1 MVFRV
6 GPVSAFWRPPALSEM
21 DPDYRLYKHSP
32 APLPFARPVHIFLG
46 PYMAAGGRGCVLGIQ
61 HRPID
66 SPDTKVILPQWK
78 NMFPRRDMIYKILTK
93 QSVQTLS
100 QCALLEKA
108 EVVFFLLKYFTIPPR
123 SSFPETEET
132 RSGSRELASPPYAA
146 TCSSF
151 VVLITGQARSR

>member
-32 APLPFARPVHIFLG
+32 ASLPFARPVHIFLG
-46 PYMAAGGRGCVLGIQ
+46 PYTAAGGRGCVLGIQ

-66 SPDTKVILPQWK
+66 SPDTKVILPLWK
-78 NMFPRRDMIYKILTK
+78 NMFPRRDMI
-93 QSVQTLS
+93 S
-100 QCALLEKA
+100 QCGLLEKA

-151 VVLITGQARSR
+151 VVLITGQARSRLVNRLKNV

>member
-66 SPDTKVILPQWK
+66 SPDTKVILPLWK
-78 NMFPRRDMIYKILTK
+78 NMFPRRDMI
-93 QSVQTLS
+93 S
-100 QCALLEKA
+100 QCGLLEKA
-108 EVVFFLLKYFTIPPR
+108 EVVFFSPQIFYDPPSLFLPWDWGDEERKSWARLSSICSYMQLFR
-123 SSFPETEET
+123 SFNY
-132 RSGSRELASPPYAA
+132 RSG
-146 TCSSF
+146 
-151 VVLITGQARSR
+151 

>member
-66 SPDTKVILPQWK
+66 SPDTKVILPLWK
-78 NMFPRRDMIYKILTK
+78 NMFPRRHMI
-93 QSVQTLS
+93 S
-100 QCALLEKA
+100 QCGLLEKA
-108 EVVFFLLKYFTIPPR
+108 EVVFFLKYFTIPPR

-132 RSGSRELASPPYAA
+132 RSGSRELVSPPYAA

-151 VVLITGQARSR
+151 VVLITGQARSRLVNRLKNV